1 MKVAEFLVPQILEY
15 PSYLLLYHKRK
26 RDNKLSTLWVELYTD
41 NKMSLSQRYGS
52 LDALYVSYFE
62 KVQCTLKRF

>member
-26 RDNKLSTLWVELYTD
+26 RDNKLSTLYTD
-41 NKMSLSQRYGS
+41 NKMSLSQPYGS